1 MESSVTLVVYHLP
14 KISGNLGQKY
24 PFEKNEIGCFK
35 PFAQNFRIVSP
46 NFIGYQ

>member
-24 PFEKNEIGCFK
+24 PFEENDTICPKFPDRRAELYWPEK
-35 PFAQNFRIVSP
+35 A
-46 NFIGYQ
+46 